1 MGRNLNFS
9 FILKYTIFLWEGLD
23 ISANTGNNTIKRWWR
38 GLNFQMSNNSQC
50 VPGTKFRLLYCNLF
64 QILPFT
70 IRLKTKRAYI
80 NLKNSMF
87 WEILASKWMSKTDR
101 SNRGSFAGGQI
112 SQNSIQCYITID
124 RTTSL
129 RSMLATR
136 KFHLYEVH
144 QRIVMPD
151 SLILSRISQS
161 NFVYS
166 RTGKV
171 ES

>member
-1 MGRNLNFS
+1 MGNIGIKMNVENWQEQSR
-9 FILKYTIFLWEGLD
+9 IF
-23 ISANTGNNTIKRWWR
+23 
-38 GLNFQMSNNSQC
+38 
-50 VPGTKFRLLYCNLF
+50 
-64 QILPFT
+64 
-70 IRLKTKRAYI
+70 
-80 NLKNSMF
+80 
-87 WEILASKWMSKTDR
+87 
-101 SNRGSFAGGQI
+101 RGSFAGGQI